1 MDLNTLPP
9 IAETAPVTPEAPA
22 APSAVEPGP
31 SAPPSKTFTEADLNR
46 VRSEVKEQLYSR
58 LSTQEETLKQLQE
71 ELATQRAAREAE
83 EQAKAE
89 IMKKAEEEAEAKRK
103 AELSAKALV
112 EEQRTEFEARLA
124 AIEEQRQKE
133 AELYAKERAWQ
144 ELQRYKS
151 QAVAA
156 AQNEIAP
163 ELLDLIG
170 GEDQATIDASI
181 AAMKEKSAA
190 IAASVQQAQT
200 QARANMRGTAPT
212 GYGIGPGGTVGESL
226 KLTPEQIRDMPMSEY
241 VKRRTQQGMP
251 GSERASNQ
259 GMFG

>member
-1 MDLNTLPP
+1 MDVNTLPSA
-9 IAETAPVTPEAPA
+9 AETTPDNPETVATTSPTD
-22 APSAVEPGP
+22 AVPGT
-31 SAPPSKTFTEADLNR
+31 PSKTFTADDLNR
-46 VRSEVKEQLYSR
+46 VRSEVKEQLYGR
-58 LSTQEETLKQLQE
+58 LSAQEETLKQLQE

-83 EQAKAE
+83 EQAKAD
-89 IMKKAEEEAEAKRK
+89 IAKRADEEAEAKRR

-144 ELQRYKS
+144 ELQQYKS

-163 ELLDLIG
+163 ELLDLISG
-170 GEDQATIDASI
+170 DDTSAIDASI
-181 AAMKEKSAA
+181 AAMKEKSAQ

-212 GYGIGPGGTVGESL
+212 GYGIGAGGTVGETME
-226 KLTPEQIRDMPMSEY
+226 LTPEQIRDMPMSQY
-241 VKRRTQQGMP
+241 MKLRSRPNMP
-251 GSERASNQ
+251 GATRASNQ